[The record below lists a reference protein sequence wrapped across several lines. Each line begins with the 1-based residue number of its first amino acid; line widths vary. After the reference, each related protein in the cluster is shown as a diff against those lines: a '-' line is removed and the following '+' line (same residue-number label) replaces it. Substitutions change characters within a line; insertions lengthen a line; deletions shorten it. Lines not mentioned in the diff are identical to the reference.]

1 MNSEEKEVKTLV
13 KYIISAIDKKIEAL
27 KCDKEGIVVSSD
39 NDNCTVLIDNVKYTV
54 KNGTGIVFKNGDKC
68 LVHYINGDQRRK
80 VIIAKMNGQAEY
92 KTDDSDKNNIEYISH
107 TEIDKL
113 FK

>member
-1 MNSEEKEVKTLV
+1 MSNDKTLNTLIDC
-13 KYIISAIDKKIEAL
+13 IISAIDKKIEAL
-27 KCDKEGIVVSSD
+27 KCDREGIVVSSD

-54 KNGTGIVFKNGDKC
+54 KNGTGIVFKDGDKC
-68 LVHYINGDQRRK
+68 LIHYINGDQRKK